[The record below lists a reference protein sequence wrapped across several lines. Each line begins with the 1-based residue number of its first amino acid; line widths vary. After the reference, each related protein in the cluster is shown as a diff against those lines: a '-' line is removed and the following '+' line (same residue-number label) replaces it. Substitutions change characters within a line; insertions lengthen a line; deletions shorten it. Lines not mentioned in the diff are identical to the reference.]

1 VSGRREDP
9 SRSWHRDEMPWWAW
23 VGIVALRVW
32 ALLAA
37 VLPLALFLALGWLWL
52 HWRDPAVVAWVRR
65 LRSLLP

>member
-1 VSGRREDP
+1 
-9 SRSWHRDEMPWWAW
+9 MPWWAW

-37 VLPLALFLALGWLWL
+37 VLPLAVFLGLGWLWL
-52 HWRDPAVVAWVRR
+52 HWRDPAVVAVVRR